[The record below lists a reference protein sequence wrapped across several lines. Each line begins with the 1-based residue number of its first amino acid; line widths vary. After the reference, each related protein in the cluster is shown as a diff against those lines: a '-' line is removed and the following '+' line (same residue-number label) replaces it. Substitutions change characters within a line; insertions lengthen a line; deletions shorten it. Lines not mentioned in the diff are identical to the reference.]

1 MYPTPIGIP
10 PQGAGGPS
18 SAGNQG
24 LGVQVQGTP
33 RDSDTASVEAALAAV
48 GLDEDEF
55 VEDMSA
61 QPSESPQ
68 QQQQLPIFNLPRR
81 PNLGQVGQPIVL
93 RANHFQINIP
103 RGYIHHYVVSIQPDK
118 CPRSVNREIVDTM
131 VRAYSK
137 IFGAKMPVFDG
148 RRNLYSSEPL
158 QIGAAGPPLELEVT
172 LPSPGGEAAAV
183 AAGRD
188 RVFRVGIRWQAQISL
203 YALEE
208 ALEGRSR
215 NLCSASIDALD
226 VVMRHLPSMRY
237 TPVGRS
243 FFSAPLEGYS
253 HPLGG
258 GREVWS
264 GFHQSVRPSHWK
276 MMLNIDVSATAFYRA
291 QPAVDFMCEVLDLRD
306 IGEQRRPL
314 TDSQRVKFTKE
325 IKGLKVEITHCGQ
338 MRRKYRVCSVTR
350 RPAQLQSFPLQ
361 LENGQTTE
369 MTVAKYFLERYQM
382 KLRFPHLPCLQ
393 VGQEHKN
400 TYLPMEVCNIVA
412 GQRCMKKLTDLQ
424 TSTMIKATARSAPDR
439 EREICN
445 LMRRAD
451 YNNDPFVQTFG
462 INVSTRLMEIQGR
475 ILPPPRLQYGGR
487 TKQQTV
493 PHQGVWDMRGK
504 QFYVGVEI
512 HEWAIACFAPQRNV
526 KEESLRNFTHSLQ
539 RISVDAGMPIFGQPC
554 FCKYVVMAVMRSS
567 TRIVEPLF
575 RLFCFSG
582 TPTDPT
588 RSSPC
593 SASSRTSIQHFS
605 SSSLFCPAELPS
617 MLR

>member
-1 MYPTPIGIP
+1 MYPTPIGIV
-10 PQGAGGPS
+10 PQSVAASGEQGPGGVAEDHGIP
-18 SAGNQG
+18 
-24 LGVQVQGTP
+24 
-33 RDSDTASVEAALAAV
+33 DSVPVEAAFAAM
-48 GLDEDEF
+48 GLDEDEV
-55 VEDMSA
+55 VEDDPAA
-61 QPSESPQ
+61 QPSES
-68 QQQQLPIFNLPRR
+68 QQQLPIFNLPRR
-81 PNLGQVGQPIVL
+81 PNLGQAGQPIVL

-131 VRAYSK
+131 VQAYSK

-158 QIGAAGPPLELEVT
+158 QIGAGPPLELEVT
-172 LPSPGGEAAAV
+172 LPGPGGDASAAGAGGIIGGV
-183 AAGRD
+183 GRD

-215 NLCSASIDALD
+215 KLCGASIDALD

-243 FFSAPLEGYS
+243 FFSAPLDGYS

-291 QPAVDFMCEVLDLRD
+291 QPAIDFMCEVLDMRD
-306 IGEQRRPL
+306 VSEQRRPL

-462 INVSTRLMEIQGR
+462 INVSSRLMEIQGR

-539 RISVDAGMPIFGQPC
+539 RISVDAGMPIVGQPC
-554 FCKYVVMAVMRSS
+554 FCK
-567 TRIVEPLF
+567 
-575 RLFCFSG
+575 
-582 TPTDPT
+582 
-588 RSSPC
+588 
-593 SASSRTSIQHFS
+593 
-605 SSSLFCPAELPS
+605 
-617 MLR
+617 

>member
-1 MYPTPIGIP
+1 MYPAPIGTSP
-10 PQGAGGPS
+10 HGAGS
-18 SAGNQG
+18 SSGDQG
-24 LGVQVQGTP
+24 LGVQHLGIS
-33 RDSDTASVEAALAAV
+33 RDSDTVSVEAALAAV
-48 GLDEDEF
+48 GLDEDEV
-55 VEDMSA
+55 VEDPSA
-61 QPSESPQ
+61 QPLES

-81 PNLGQVGQPIVL
+81 PDLGQVGQPIAL

-131 VRAYSK
+131 VQAYSK

-172 LPSPGGEAAAV
+172 LPGPGGEAAA
-183 AAGRD
+183 AAAGGRD

-215 NLCSASIDALD
+215 KLCGASIDALD

-291 QPAVDFMCEVLDLRD
+291 QPAVDFMCEVLDMRD
-306 IGEQRRPL
+306 ISEQRRPL

-400 TYLPMEVCNIVA
+400 TYLPMEVCDIVA

-462 INVSTRLMEIQGR
+462 INVSSRLMEIQGR

-539 RISVDAGMPIFGQPC
+539 RISVDAGMPIVGQPC
-554 FCKYVVMAVMRSS
+554 FCKYVHTVLAVGSDR
-567 TRIVEPLF
+567 
-575 RLFCFSG
+575 
-582 TPTDPT
+582 
-588 RSSPC
+588 
-593 SASSRTSIQHFS
+593 
-605 SSSLFCPAELPS
+605 
-617 MLR
+617 

>member
-1 MYPTPIGIP
+1 MYPTPIGIT
-10 PQGAGGPS
+10 PQGAGGPT
-18 SAGNQG
+18 GDQG
-24 LGVQVQGTP
+24 FGVEQRGAA
-33 RDSDTASVEAALAAV
+33 RDSETALMGAALSAM
-48 GLDEDEF
+48 GLDEDEV
-55 VEDMSA
+55 VED
-61 QPSESPQ
+61 PSVRPSQVEEQ
-68 QQQQLPIFNLPRR
+68 HQNLPVFNLPRR

-93 RANHFQINIP
+93 RANHFQINVP

-118 CPRSVNREIVDTM
+118 CPRSVNREIIDTM
-131 VRAYSK
+131 VQSYNK
-137 IFGAKMPVFDG
+137 IFGGKMPVFDG

-158 QIGAAGPPLELEVT
+158 QIGTGPPLELEVT
-172 LPSPGGEAAAV
+172 LPGPGGEAA
-183 AAGRD
+183 GGMSRD

-215 NLCSASIDALD
+215 KGLCGASIDALD
-226 VVMRHLPSMRY
+226 VVLRHLPSMRY

-291 QPAVDFMCEVLDLRD
+291 QPAIDFMCEVLDMRD

-400 TYLPMEVCNIVA
+400 TYLPMEVCIIVA

-445 LMRRAD
+445 LMQRAD

-462 INVSTRLMEIQGR
+462 INVSSRLMEIQGR

-487 TKQQTV
+487 TKQHTV

-504 QFYVGVEI
+504 QFYVGVEV

-526 KEESLRNFTHSLQ
+526 REESLRNFTHSLQ
-539 RISVDAGMPIFGQPC
+539 RISVDAGMPIMGQPC
-554 FCKYVVMAVMRSS
+554 FCKYVLHVHMYGTNFVKNTASWLIS
-567 TRIVEPLF
+567 YNPSPLIVF
-575 RLFCFSG
+575 
-582 TPTDPT
+582 
-588 RSSPC
+588 
-593 SASSRTSIQHFS
+593 
-605 SSSLFCPAELPS
+605 
-617 MLR
+617 